1 LNPARA
7 RQLGPEQ
14 PLSEYRWSR
23 WPEYLKRPWQR
34 WGWLRV
40 DRLLGEYRMAQDR
53 AAGRRPLAES
63 LERRRSAEEGHE
75 YKTIRRGGFLG
86 NAALKQAWLA
96 QMGGRAGENHSAAER
111 QESDEAR
118 ARGMVAA
125 ELKRLGGS
133 ADELAERP
141 KGDARKGDIAWRL
154 RTETTMTLK
163 WIAGELR
170 MGAWTH
176 VSNLLSQR
184 RQRKSRQSVKS
195 KD

>member
-1 LNPARA
+1 MAPPFSAAASQRA
-7 RQLGPEQ
+7 RV
-14 PLSEYRWSR
+14 
-23 WPEYLKRPWQR
+23 
-34 WGWLRV
+34 RV
-40 DRLLGEYRMAQDR
+40 GRLLGEYRMAQDR